1 MSKVATSATSSVPT
15 QSATPETPEQK
26 RIRLQKAA
34 QQNIDKTAVPSS
46 KSSSTVSRKST
57 PSVDDVI
64 NPKYTPG
71 PMPDGFTQINLFRPG
86 VEPQI
91 RYVHKSRLQSWL
103 QNGWKQGV
111 GDGSATWTDQAAQ
124 TRQQKQ
130 ASAAQSAQAGMT
142 PKPVSKPAVWRS
154 GRNPDAPAT
163 TSLENK
169 AFAKLNKIFESILN
183 VSEASA
189 SDASEAS
196 TSELIIANFINLMNA
211 PYAFSLDNTETLPII
226 QKFAKEIE
234 DTYTIDGGK
243 KAIEELGEWAW
254 DTMTKLEH
262 QRRLSRSSLGSNN
275 KPSIPAQV
283 STASAEP
290 TINSDGSITISGATG
305 QAPAKIM
312 TGDPMYKQF
321 AAAINNQLSK

>member
-1 MSKVATSATSSVPT
+1 MRPL
-15 QSATPETPEQK
+15 QL
-26 RIRLQKAA
+26 LQKAA

-46 KSSSTVSRKST
+46 NSSSTVSRKST

-91 RYVHKSRLQSWL
+91 RYVHKSHLQSWL
-103 QNGWKQGV
+103 QNGWKKGA

-130 ASAAQSAQAGMT
+130 ASAAQAAQAGMT
-142 PKPVSKPAVWRS
+142 TKPVVKPAVWRS
-154 GRNPDAPAT
+154 GRNPNAPAT
-163 TSLENK
+163 TRENK
-169 AFAKLNKIFESILN
+169 AFEKLNKIFEGILN

-189 SDASEAS
+189 PNASTPS

-234 DTYTIDGGK
+234 DTYTSDGGK

-283 STASAEP
+283 STVSAGP
-290 TINSDGSITISGATG
+290 TINSDGSITISGAKG
-305 QAPAKIM
+305 QAPAKILP
-312 TGDPMYKQF
+312 GDPMYKQL